1 MKTEK
6 ALLKTRHSPHS
17 GIWKSAQQGNRHAQF
32 QIAWDCVTLAKG
44 WTGTYKQ
51 AMYWYLKAAA
61 QESVGAYVNIGY
73 MYKHGQGV
81 EKDYQAAF
89 EWFTKAAEYNDAT
102 APGITRHYVSLR
114 RRKTCRSPTGST

>member
-1 MKTEK
+1 MMPRQLAHHRQR
-6 ALLKTRHSPHS
+6 ALAAVAAP
-17 GIWKSAQQGNRHAQF
+17 I
-32 QIAWDCVTLAKG
+32 TLAKG
-44 WTGTYKQ
+44 WTEDYKQ

-89 EWFTKAAEYNDAT
+89 E
-102 APGITRHYVSLR
+102 
-114 RRKTCRSPTGST
+114 

>member
-1 MKTEK
+1 MEYFPYQTSKDKNIENNFNDAQTVRPPSS
-6 ALLKTRHSPHS
+6 T
-17 GIWKSAQQGNRHAQF
+17 GIGCGCGSDNAGEGVDQ
-32 QIAWDCVTLAKG
+32 D
-44 WTGTYKQ
+44 YKQ

-89 EWFTKAAEYNDAT
+89 E
-102 APGITRHYVSLR
+102 
-114 RRKTCRSPTGST
+114 